1 MGLAQ
6 QRLTLETD
14 WLVLFSPDEPEIK
27 TLQFWRQNLPG
38 AKDLAVIVS
47 GGDIDTRKRAVDQL
61 GRSLRKHPNHLE
73 FPLFSLA
80 ADRFIK
86 SGLYYLPK
94 EQLVAIDN
102 DVRALLGGMGPDVQ
116 DAPVQ
121 MEHLTSSLVM
131 GDPGAQLVLRFLKA
145 LEESTRYEVPATDA
159 TLYWP
164 EIEPESPKI
173 REILDTFENS
183 SNDRVYLSLDK
194 GQTLL
199 VLVSPKLTGGPPEE
213 AFRPAVAIVRE
224 LLTTV
229 RQEYPQLTFSL
240 TGEPV
245 LVVDERQTITDD
257 SVLSTVFSLILVLL
271 LFHFGYREVTRPML
285 ALAAVLVGLTWALGA
300 ASLVVGHL
308 NFISV
313 TYVPILIGI
322 GIDFGIHVSFRY
334 FEWRREL
341 EGVPAIERTMATA
354 GKYTLIAAITNCV
367 PFGILLLI
375 GFRGVAELG
384 LIALMGVILCQL
396 AACSVLPAL
405 LGLLEARSFQL
416 PQRGRRALGGW
427 FDSLHPWGGALLT
440 LTAVTTFLACLG
452 MHRTEFDIHLLK
464 MQNPQLESVQTEL
477 MLAAN
482 GRSSVLTALVPA
494 ANLEQ
499 ARELEDKLRALPSV
513 AEVIALSTFLPRVEA
528 GEELL
533 VKELLRTRTRL
544 VGFLVELTRMPPLD
558 AAQAVRFFT
567 ALERVP
573 PGPRVSEQILAIG
586 VQLEQRLKRRG
597 PGPLLD
603 AVNEL
608 VREMESKSR
617 QMTSLLKLQAQAPLR
632 SDELPPELLSR
643 LRGVDGTY
651 VLRVFPRYDIWRSEN
666 LHSFLE
672 ELRTV
677 SPQVSGEPVLIELFE
692 RVVLRTH
699 KLGIMLSLPIMALI
713 LFVVLRDIR
722 LVALAGLPTAISLVQ
737 VLGFMGFLG
746 LSFNPANFV
755 AVPMLLGIGSVFGLQ
770 SVLRMKELGSAR
782 LLCCNTGLAIMLSAA
797 TSAAG
802 FVSLGLAAHRGIA
815 SLGGLVT
822 LGLVINAVLSL
833 FVLPVVVNRFP
844 ELLAQRDRFGIGAQ
858 KES

>member
-1 MGLAQ
+1 M
-6 QRLTLETD
+6 
-14 WLVLFSPDEPEIK
+14 
-27 TLQFWRQNLPG
+27 
-38 AKDLAVIVS
+38 
-47 GGDIDTRKRAVDQL
+47 
-61 GRSLRKHPNHLE
+61 
-73 FPLFSLA
+73 
-80 ADRFIK
+80 
-86 SGLYYLPK
+86 
-94 EQLVAIDN
+94 
-102 DVRALLGGMGPDVQ
+102 
-116 DAPVQ
+116 
-121 MEHLTSSLVM
+121 
-131 GDPGAQLVLRFLKA
+131 
-145 LEESTRYEVPATDA
+145 
-159 TLYWP
+159 
-164 EIEPESPKI
+164 
-173 REILDTFENS
+173 
-183 SNDRVYLSLDK
+183 
-194 GQTLL
+194 
-199 VLVSPKLTGGPPEE
+199 
-213 AFRPAVAIVRE
+213 
-224 LLTTV
+224 
-229 RQEYPQLTFSL
+229 
-240 TGEPV
+240 
-245 LVVDERQTITDD
+245 
-257 SVLSTVFSLILVLL
+257 
-271 LFHFGYREVTRPML
+271 
-285 ALAAVLVGLTWALGA
+285 
-300 ASLVVGHL
+300 
-308 NFISV
+308 
-313 TYVPILIGI
+313 
-322 GIDFGIHVSFRY
+322 
-334 FEWRREL
+334 
-341 EGVPAIERTMATA
+341 TMKTA

-384 LIALMGVILCQL
+384 LIAMMGVLLCQL
-396 AACSVLPAL
+396 AACSILPAL

-452 MHRTEFDIHLLK
+452 LHRTEFDIHLLK

-482 GRSSVLTALVPA
+482 GRSSVLTALIPA

-499 ARELEDKLRALPSV
+499 ARKFEDKLRALPSV

-544 VGFLVELTRMPPLD
+544 VGFLVGMTRMPPLD
-558 AAQAVRFFT
+558 AAQAVRLFA
-567 ALERVP
+567 ALEQVP
-573 PGPRVSEQILAIG
+573 PGPRVSEQILDIG
-586 VQLEQRLKRRG
+586 LQLEQRLERRG

-608 VREMESKSR
+608 VRQMESKSI
-617 QMTSLLKLQAQAPLR
+617 QMTSLLKLQTQAPLR
-632 SDELPPELLSR
+632 SDQLPPELLSR

-651 VLRVFPRYDIWRSEN
+651 ILRVFPHNDIWRSEN

-672 ELRTV
+672 DLRTV

-699 KLGIMLSLPIMALI
+699 KLGIMISLLAMALI

-755 AVPMLLGIGSVFGLQ
+755 AIPMLLGIGSVFGLQ

-782 LLCCNTGLAIMLSAA
+782 LLCCSTGLAILLSAA

-802 FVSLGLAAHRGIA
+802 FVTLGLAAHRGIA

-822 LGLVINAVLSL
+822 LGLIINAVLSL
-833 FVLPVVVNRFP
+833 FVLPIVVSRFP
-844 ELLAQRDRFGIGAQ
+844 ELLAQRYRFGLGAE